1 MPLTVQRASALS
13 LRSVLLTAL
22 SAGLVAGIVA
32 ASLQQVLL
40 VPLILQAEALETVGH
55 THTASEDAIARML
68 YSVLFTCLGACAFAL
83 VLAGC
88 LALRGEVSWRRGLF
102 WGLAGF
108 ASFCLAPALGL
119 PPELP
124 GAHAAELVARQLW
137 WIATAIGTAV
147 GLACIAFPRST
158 SLKLLGVAL
167 IALPHLIGAPQA
179 IHAESAL
186 PSDMV
191 HAFAAGSLA
200 VSAVMWLI
208 LGGLTPALM
217 RRQLGKP
224 APTG

>member
-1 MPLTVQRASALS
+1 MPLTVPRASAQS
-13 LRSVLLTAL
+13 LRGLLLPAL

-32 ASLQQVLL
+32 ATLQQVLL
-40 VPLILQAEALETVGH
+40 VPLIVQAEALEIGH
-55 THTASEDAIARML
+55 AYTASEDGIARML
-68 YSVLFTCLGACAFAL
+68 SSVLLTCLGACAFAL

-88 LALRGEVSWRRGLF
+88 LALRGELSWRRGLF

-124 GAHAAELVARQLW
+124 GAHAAELAARQLW
-137 WIATAIGTAV
+137 WIATAIATAV
-147 GLACIAFPRST
+147 GLACIAFPRRAP
-158 SLKLLGVAL
+158 LKLLGVAL
-167 IALPHLIGAPQA
+167 IALPHVIGTPQA
-179 IHAESAL
+179 IHAQSDL

-217 RRQLGKP
+217 RRQAG
-224 APTG
+224 